1 MTEKELLKL
10 KEEIESTSEEVTKL
24 ETRKEVLM
32 EKLEKDFGCKSLKA
46 AKKKVD
52 TLESEIKEL
61 DGQIDT
67 ATEELEKQLEDA

>member
-52 TLESEIKEL
+52 ALESEIKEL

>member
-1 MTEKELLKL
+1 
-10 KEEIESTSEEVTKL
+10 
-24 ETRKEVLM
+24 M

-52 TLESEIKEL
+52 ALESEIKEL

-67 ATEELEKQLEDA
+67 ATEELEKQLEEA